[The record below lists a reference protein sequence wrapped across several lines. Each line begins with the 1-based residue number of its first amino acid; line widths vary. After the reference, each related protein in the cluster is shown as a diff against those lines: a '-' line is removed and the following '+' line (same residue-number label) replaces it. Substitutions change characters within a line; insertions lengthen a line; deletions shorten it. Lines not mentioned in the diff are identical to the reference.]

1 MCRESEST
9 CQLLMAKVRAADATK
24 GNSSLELS
32 KDICRMTKDILYT
45 VGHEEPNAENKYRF

>member
-32 KDICRMTKDILYT
+32 KDICRMTKDILCT
-45 VGHEEPNAENKYRF
+45 VGHEEPNAENKY